1 MSVQKDKRREGKL
14 ALAVLARNH
23 AKYVIQITANDKVFK
38 PQYKYSVTDG
48 LVTLAKAIY
57 RCIWTAN
64 NIRVN
69 SKEDYDER
77 REYQKKAALFCS
89 SLLAEMEIA
98 QSVFH
103 ISGKRMRYWTGM
115 VTEIKNKTQ
124 AWIQSD
130 AKRYE
135 EYR

>member
-38 PQYKYSVTDG
+38 SQYKYSVTDG
-48 LVTLAKAIY
+48 LVRLAKAIY

-103 ISGKRMRYWTGM
+103 LSGKRMRYWTGM